1 VVKRVAQVALVLVLM
16 AGGVWLWRTL
26 FPSDEAQIQRVL
38 LGLASAASMDGG
50 EGNISR
56 IRRVDRVTDRLTPDV
71 VIRFAPEG
79 RRGVVFNGR
88 DEVLGAAVAAGRT
101 GRSVVV
107 EFVDIDVSPVPSGAE
122 SATAVLTAK
131 VQVVGERDF
140 GVQAL
145 RVELS
150 KEKSFGWRLKR
161 LESFNPL
168 SKE

>member
-1 VVKRVAQVALVLVLM
+1 VVKRVAQLGLVLVLVV
-16 AGGVWLWRTL
+16 GGFWLWRSM
-26 FPSDEAQIQRVL
+26 FPSDESQIQRVL
-38 LGLASAASMDGG
+38 LELASAASMNGG

-56 IRRVDRVTDRLTPDV
+56 IRRVDRVTDCLTSDV

-79 RRGVVFNGR
+79 GRGVVFNGR
-88 DEVLGAAVAAGRT
+88 DEVQGAAVAAGQT

-107 EFVDIDVSPVPSGAE
+107 EFVDIDVAPVASGAE
-122 SATAVLTAK
+122 SAKAVLTAK

-145 RVELS
+145 KVEMA
-150 KEKSFGWRLKR
+150 KDKGFGWRLKL
-161 LESFNPL
+161 LETFSPL